1 MGISFCKIDNS
12 SNIHTIEI
20 ENSNSQRISA
30 VQKPNSQLG
39 KINLQEISSVDS
51 VQTSSKS
58 ERQCLKCKNVISFTF
73 VETQCKK
80 NCQFHQICME
90 NHLKNLIES
99 GKPMIKCACGTKINT
114 NFLRQSSIPGK
125 MNLLTRLFEQ
135 QLDYIL
141 QSSSQIR
148 RDEEVQNYVK
158 ENRLSKELYDYFLID
173 QNLLIYEE
181 TPQ

>member
-12 SNIHTIEI
+12 SNINTIEI
-20 ENSNSQRISA
+20 ENLNSPPISA

-39 KINLQEISSVDS
+39 RRNSQQFSSVGS
-51 VQTSSKS
+51 VQTSQKS
-58 ERQCLKCKNVISFTF
+58 ERQCSKCQNEISFTF
-73 VETQCKK
+73 VETKCKK
-80 NCQFHQICME
+80 NCQFHQLCME
-90 NHLKNLIES
+90 EHLKNLIES
-99 GKPMIKCACGTKINT
+99 GKPIIKCQCGTKINT
-114 NFLRQSSIPGK
+114 NFLRQSSITGK
-125 MNLLTRLFEQ
+125 MNLLTKLFEK

-158 ENRLSKELYDYFLID
+158 ENRLSKELDDYFLID